1 MNVYLH
7 YRSYI
12 NTVDLLDSIFF
23 ITSIN
28 SVYEFN
34 IKKER
39 WITWK
44 CYRNIKYLMEYLN
57 ENIYS

>member
-1 MNVYLH
+1 MN
-7 YRSYI
+7 I
-12 NTVDLLDSIFF
+12 LDKIFF
-23 ITSIN
+23 ITSVN
-28 SVYEFN
+28 SVYGFD

-39 WITWK
+39 WINWK